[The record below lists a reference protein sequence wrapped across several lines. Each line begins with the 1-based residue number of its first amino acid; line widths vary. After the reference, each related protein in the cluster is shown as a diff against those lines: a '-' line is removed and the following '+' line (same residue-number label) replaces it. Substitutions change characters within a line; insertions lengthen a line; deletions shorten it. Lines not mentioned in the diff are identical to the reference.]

1 MTPLMNSFRIPLLA
15 AIAVCAIGV
24 PSMAEAGDSRD
35 ICDQLAASKYDT
47 TRPTGVPGVDEKD
60 LDIVNALPACTDANA
75 GGNEARYMFQLGRV
89 LFAKGKKAEA
99 TALYEKAAKAGLS
112 IAMVNLGAALE
123 DDEPALAFDW
133 YRKAAEAGDML
144 GSYNLGVAYENGIGV
159 EVSGP
164 LALEAYMI
172 ASGQGD
178 GFAAYNAAV
187 LHDEGTL
194 IPLNKA
200 EAVRLYE
207 LAIDRNNVDAMF
219 NMAKMYEHGDAVQ
232 VDKPRA
238 LELYRKAAAL
248 GDTEAADHAR
258 RLEAAGITK

>member
-1 MTPLMNSFRIPLLA
+1 MTSLTNPIRMPLLA
-15 AIAVCAIGV
+15 AIAVCAIGM
-24 PSMAEAGDSRD
+24 PSMAQAGNSQD

-47 TRPTGVPGVDEKD
+47 TRPPGFPGVDEKD
-60 LDIVNALPACTDANA
+60 LDIVKALPACTDASA
-75 GGNEARYMFQLGRV
+75 DGKDARYTFQLGRV
-89 LFAKGKKAEA
+89 LFANGDKAEA

-123 DDEPALAFDW
+123 EDEPALAFDW

-164 LALEAYMI
+164 LALKAYMA
-172 ASGQGD
+172 ASAQGD

-219 NMAKMYEHGDAVQ
+219 NMARMYENGDAVQ
-232 VDKPRA
+232 ADKAMA

-248 GDTEAADHAR
+248 GDTDAADNAR
-258 RLEAAGITK
+258 RLESAGITE

>member
-1 MTPLMNSFRIPLLA
+1 MTTLANPIRMPLLA
-15 AIAVCAIGV
+15 AIAICAIGV
-24 PSMAEAGDSRD
+24 PSMAQAGDSRD

-47 TRPTGVPGVDEKD
+47 TRPSGVPGVDEKD
-60 LDIVNALPACTDANA
+60 LDIVKALPACTDASA
-75 GGNEARYMFQLGRV
+75 GGNDARYTFQLGRV
-89 LFAKGKKAEA
+89 LYAKGNKAEA

-123 DDEPALAFDW
+123 EEEPALAFDW
-133 YRKAAEAGDML
+133 YSKAAEAGDML

-159 EVSGP
+159 EVNGP
-164 LALEAYMI
+164 LALKAYMA
-172 ASGQGD
+172 ASAQGD

-194 IPLNKA
+194 IALNKT

-232 VDKPRA
+232 LDKARA

-248 GDTEAADHAR
+248 GDADAADNAR
-258 RLEAAGITK
+258 RLEAAGITR